1 MKVSFYPEVD
11 LDPARRP
18 VVTLGNFDGVHLGH
32 QYIMKRLVERA
43 AALGVPAVAVT
54 FEPHPISVLRPD
66 VAPKRILTPD
76 QKREVLGE
84 MGIDLLAIIEFT
96 LEFSRKEPEVFI
108 REVLSEKLRAQ
119 ELVLGTNFRFG
130 RARAG
135 DLETLRSLG
144 GTFGFQ
150 VRRVDPALSEG
161 EMISSSRIREAL
173 SEGRAGEAAAMLG
186 RPYFVEGEVVR
197 GDGRGRGMG
206 FPTANVS
213 VVGDVLVADGVY
225 ATSARLQ
232 NRTYRGM
239 AHVGQRPTF
248 GLSTTAVETHLF
260 DFSGEIYGRPLRLFF
275 HRRLRE
281 TIAFDGPEAL
291 GRQLA
296 KDRDQAGAFFRG
308 SGRSLVL

>member
-84 MGIDLLAIIEFT
+84 MGIDLLVIIEFT

-161 EMISSSRIREAL
+161 EMISSSRIRKAL

-213 VVGDVLVADGVY
+213 VGGDVLVADGVY

-296 KDRDQAGAFFRG
+296 KDRDQAGRSG
-308 SGRSLVL
+308 SDP